1 MTLTGSGQLSI
12 GDIASEKSIAQSNVS
27 LQNVSTTSINAASS
41 SKPDGATPHAISEFY
56 SYDHNASGGY
66 YAILLYDLASGTN
79 CSLFTGTNTYY
90 CDTATIGAGS
100 YVYTNSNG
108 TGSVTGRFYDGAG
121 SIYTV
126 TASLAAF
133 DASCTA

>member
-1 MTLTGSGQLSI
+1 MALTASGQISL
-12 GDIASEKSIAQSNVS
+12 GDIATEKSIAQSNVS
-27 LQNVSTTSINAASS
+27 LQSVSTTSINAASS
-41 SKPDGATPHAISEFY
+41 SKPDWATPHAISEFY
-56 SYDHNASGGY
+56 SYDHSAAGGY

-79 CSLFTGTNTYY
+79 CSLYTATNTYY

-108 TGSVTGRFYDGAG
+108 TGTVNGRFYDGAG

-126 TASLAAF
+126 TSSLAAF